1 MSYFEN
7 KVIWITGASFGI
19 GEALAKR
26 LAAEN
31 PRLILSSRRSDQL
44 ERVRDEIQHAHP
56 LDISILPFD
65 LASPDRVNEA
75 PGRAA
80 AIYGHVDILINNG
93 GISQRSM
100 AVETEMQVYRQL
112 MEVNFFSAV
121 ALTKGLLPD
130 MIKRKSGHIV
140 TISSVT
146 GKYGSPWRTGYA
158 SSKHALHGFFDSLR
172 AELFN
177 DNIRVTL
184 VTPGFVRTNI
194 SKNALTASGEKF
206 GKMDEAQAS
215 GISPEKCAD
224 RIVKEIKTGK
234 EEILIGKKEAFA
246 VYIKRFFPG
255 LFSRI
260 IRKAKVR

>member
-44 ERVRDEIQHAHP
+44 ERVRDEIQHTHP

-65 LASPDRVNEA
+65 LASPDMVKEA
-75 PGRAA
+75 PGQASA
-80 AIYGHVDILINNG
+80 FYGHVDILINNG

-100 AVETEMQVYRQL
+100 AVETDMQVYRQL
-112 MEVNFFSAV
+112 MEVNFFGAI

-130 MIKRKSGHIV
+130 MIKRRSGHIV

-172 AELFN
+172 AEHFN

-184 VTPGFVRTNI
+184 VTPGYIQTNI
-194 SKNALTASGEKF
+194 SINALTASGEKF
-206 GKMDEAQAS
+206 GKMDEGQAQ
-215 GISPEKCAD
+215 GITPDKCAD
-224 RIVKEIKTGK
+224 RIVKGIKKGE
-234 EEILIGKKEAFA
+234 EEILIGRKEAFA